1 MKMQKNIILI
11 LLFSIVAFSCKKS
24 TVDKLF
30 DESANTRAATLI
42 EKYKTQLAAPQ
53 YGWKGTYYP
62 NGATAGGY
70 SFYLKFDIYGGLV
83 MYSDVAGLKADQAFE
98 TTYQVKSL
106 QKPTLIFDTYN
117 YLHELVNPDYN
128 GGTGQFA
135 DLELS
140 VSAATDDKFTLIG
153 TRNRTEMVLTKLSS
167 AEYESV
173 KSGGIKNIIQ
183 NTVDIISS
191 DSYTIIN
198 FPTGEKADVFIDLNT
213 KFVTL
218 YYVSNNNIDTKEAAF
233 YTTPTGIT
241 FKNPITIFGS
251 SIQELI
257 WDNTLKT
264 YYYTSGSNRVN
275 LVQSIKPAMPF
286 YYALGT
292 YFSTLVLDP
301 NIATQ
306 SASYKALYAEIKA
319 KTIALSTAAP
329 TRVIGDIYFFYIAED
344 GVFALVFE
352 YTRTYTD
359 RVDSFGGVLFYQPVV
374 AANGNITF
382 VRQEQTATLQDGE
395 LFSGISPILNE
406 GVKKFT
412 DIIETNSFNWDFDTV
427 ETNTATLKS
436 IQNPS
441 IIIKGTLYN

>member
-1 MKMQKNIILI
+1 MQKNIILI
-11 LLFSIVAFSCKKS
+11 LLLSIFAFSCEKGK
-24 TVDKLF
+24 VEELF
-30 DESANTRAATLI
+30 DESANVRAAAQV
-42 EKYKTQLAAPQ
+42 EKYKTQLASPQ
-53 YGWKGTYYP
+53 FGWKGTYYP
-62 NGATAGGY
+62 DGATGGGY
-70 SFYLKFDIYGGLV
+70 SFYLKFDIFGGLI

-98 TTYQVKSL
+98 TSYQVKSL

-128 GGTGQFA
+128 GGTGEFA

-140 VSAATDDKFTLIG
+140 ITAATDDKITLVG

-167 AEYESV
+167 TEYESV

-183 NTVDIISS
+183 NTVDLFNS
-191 DSYTIIN
+191 DTYTIIN

-218 YYVSNNNIDTKEAAF
+218 YYITNNNISTKEAAF
-233 YTTPTGIT
+233 YTTPIGIQ
-241 FKNPITIFGS
+241 FKNPIVLFGAT
-251 SIQELI
+251 IQELI

-264 YYYTSGSNRVN
+264 YYYTSGGNRTN
-275 LVQSIKPAMPF
+275 LVQSIKPSMPF

-329 TRVIGDIYFFYIAED
+329 TRVIGDIYFYYIAED

-359 RVDSFGGVLFYQPVV
+359 RVDSFGGVLFYQPIVD
-374 AANGNITF
+374 ANGNITF
-382 VRQEQTATLQDGE
+382 VRQQQTATLQDGQ
-395 LFSGISPILNE
+395 LFSGISPILDE

-412 DIIETNSFNWDFDTV
+412 DIIEKNSFNWDFDTV
-427 ETNTATLKS
+427 EPNTATLKS